1 MSRASQ
7 AVTGGPHLEWES
19 IAFLAL
25 DVGRTKKWAPHSFAC
40 FANEWEGHNPTEVR
54 VTVTRESLCLRSA
67 FFHVEVVRI
76 PLIAKNAMSGAPK
89 IVWAVRPDCRS
100 NTWCASPGAASV

>member
-76 PLIAKNAMSGAPK
+76 PLIAKNAMSGAPGWK
-89 IVWAVRPDCRS
+89 
-100 NTWCASPGAASV
+100 SVMGTQMVCDEIGMAFSHV